1 MGNFSRNDGIV
12 DGALYGLY
20 VWLCISRNKDN
31 KNVEGFVPRTAAF
44 VTDRSIVVE
53 YRWKSFCGHAVAGEI
68 CRLYRSVNRLAPH
81 GFVVVLDQGR
91 DMRSHYYCK
100 KKIIC
105 CVSDGGYN

>member
-12 DGALYGLY
+12 DGALYGSY

-31 KNVEGFVPRTAAF
+31 KNVRTAAF

-81 GFVVVLDQGR
+81 GFVVVLDQGC

-100 KKIIC
+100 KDDMLC
-105 CVSDGGYN
+105 ERWGYN